1 MTKVYLFGMQMKTNI
16 MFTHLMDINKK
27 NMCTR
32 FLVPP
37 PLPEVFAGRRQTLPL
52 PPYSPDCYHKFRH
65 QQWIPPGRGHNETVG
80 KNDQQNY
87 ILH

>member
-1 MTKVYLFGMQMKTNI
+1 MTKVSLFGMQMKTQI

-52 PPYSPDCYHKFRH
+52 PPC
-65 QQWIPPGRGHNETVG
+65 
-80 KNDQQNY
+80 
-87 ILH
+87 